1 MKTLIAVPCMDQV
14 ATPFCQSLV
23 TLNKVGECSISF
35 NVGSLVSESREHLAA
50 RALNS
55 GADYVLWF
63 DSDMMFAPDTME
75 KLVKHMED
83 GYDIVSGLY
92 FRRRPPFTPVLFKK
106 LFIQNDV
113 CLQEDY
119 NEYPEEGLFEVEGI
133 GFGCVMMKTEVLLSV
148 IAKYKTCFAMIGR
161 NGEDVS
167 FSFRARQCGYKIWCD
182 PSIKL
187 GHVSY
192 TTVTE
197 DFYRSYEQQRG
208 QQANAF

>member
-119 NEYPEEGLFEVEGI
+119 NEYPEDGLFEVEGI

-197 DFYRSYEQQRG
+197 SFYKSYEQQKG

>member
-1 MKTLIAVPCMDQV
+1 M
-14 ATPFCQSLV
+14 
-23 TLNKVGECSISF
+23 
-35 NVGSLVSESREHLAA
+35 
-50 RALNS
+50 
-55 GADYVLWF
+55 
-63 DSDMMFAPDTME
+63 
-75 KLVKHMED
+75 
-83 GYDIVSGLY
+83 
-92 FRRRPPFTPVLFKK
+92 
-106 LFIQNDV
+106 

-119 NEYPEEGLFEVEGI
+119 NEYPEDGLFEVEGI

-148 IAKYKTCFAMIGR
+148 IGKYKTCFAMIGR

-167 FSFRARQCGYKIWCD
+167 FSFRARQCGYRIWCD

>member
-23 TLNKVGECSISF
+23 TLNKVGECAISF
-35 NVGSLVSESREHLAA
+35 NVGSLVTESREHLAA
-50 RALNS
+50 RALNN

-63 DSDMMFAPDTME
+63 DSDMMFEPDTME
-75 KLVKHMED
+75 RLMKHMED

-92 FRRRPPFTPVLFKK
+92 FRRRPPFTPVLFKR
-106 LFIQNDV
+106 LHIEGDV

-119 NEYPEEGLFEVEGI
+119 NEYPKDGIFEVQGI
-133 GFGCVMMKTEVLLSV
+133 GFGCVMMKSEVLLSV
-148 IAKYKTCFAMIGR
+148 LAKYKTCFAQMGR

-167 FSFRARQCGYKIWCD
+167 FSVRARNCGYKIWCD
-182 PSIKL
+182 PTIKC

-192 TTVTE
+192 TTVSE
-197 DFYRSYEQQRG
+197 GFYQSYLAQKG
-208 QQANAF
+208 QEA